1 VTCTGV
7 GHSTPGRACHTRAA
21 CHHSATGHHAPLF
34 RPAAV
39 GCALC
44 GTGSP
49 VLCTHTQPSSALL
62 QAGSSVCASQGRASW
77 KTTTSTLSPQPP
89 QCCNVKHA
97 RCTRGTIATHNNTQ
111 GGESARIPA
120 HVPPNPHLAHRIASE
135 TIQLPSRCASHT
147 PAPRVQRLALAAH
160 HPSFAVGGVRAHL
173 KERACSTGA

>member
-1 VTCTGV
+1 MPCTGV

-21 CHHSATGHHAPLF
+21 CHHSATTT
-34 RPAAV
+34 RR
-39 GCALC
+39 
-44 GTGSP
+44 
-49 VLCTHTQPSSALL
+49 SSALL
-62 QAGSSVCASQGRASW
+62 LSAVHSVVQALLYCAHTPSQAPPSCKQGAVCAPLKGVQVGRQPPPR
-77 KTTTSTLSPQPP
+77 TLSPQPP

>member
-1 VTCTGV
+1 MTCTGV

-21 CHHSATGHHAPLF
+21 CHHSATTSPCCC
-34 RPAAV
+34 R
-39 GCALC
+39 LC
-44 GTGSP
+44 TLWYRLTC
-49 VLCTHTQPSSALL
+49 VLCTHTQPCSAPL
-62 QAGSSVCASQGRASW
+62 QAGSSACTSQGRASW